1 MDNILNNDDIVK
13 LILELQKKY
22 PNDTDL
28 GKEVRKLIIKNK
40 KD

>member
-1 MDNILNNDDIVK
+1 MDNILNNDEIVK

-22 PNDTDL
+22 PNDADL
-28 GKEVRKLIIKNK
+28 GKEVRKLIINNK